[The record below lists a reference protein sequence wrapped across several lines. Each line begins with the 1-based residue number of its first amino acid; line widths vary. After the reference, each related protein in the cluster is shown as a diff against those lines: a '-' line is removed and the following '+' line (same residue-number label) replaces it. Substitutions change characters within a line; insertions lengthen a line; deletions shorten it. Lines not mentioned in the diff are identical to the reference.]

1 MFKTGRSDC
10 QPSEAATEFQQ
21 YLASRAEHHPDDN
34 GNGEMTVS
42 YYDRS
47 EFLHFDFFVDF
58 LLHGTTSA
66 FSLLKA
72 STSIAIFPSHLK

>member
-47 EFLHFDFFVDF
+47 EF
-58 LLHGTTSA
+58 SA
-66 FSLLKA
+66 FSSFVLK
-72 STSIAIFPSHLK
+72 STYKYFRLPYSFEIV